1 MRIALADLG
10 LAHLVVIYPGAR
22 DVRSAASAGPVGRTR
37 RPAHALQETRAALA
51 EADAGDFASDD
62 EIRAVTTKWN
72 VDAG

>member
-1 MRIALADLG
+1 
-10 LAHLVVIYPGAR
+10 
-22 DVRSAASAGPVGRTR
+22 
-37 RPAHALQETRAALA
+37 LA